1 MVHDKLTDSAMQ
13 KTILI
18 TGSTDGLGKETAR
31 RLAGKGWQVLLHGR
45 DPDKG
50 QQTLDALR
58 QETGNDTLQYFNADL
73 SSLQEVKRLAD
84 DILSTRDRLDVLVN
98 NAGIG
103 PRTPDSPRALNQ
115 DGYELFFA
123 VNYLAGYLL
132 ARELTPVLKAS
143 APARIINVASLA
155 QAPVRFDDV
164 MLEHEY
170 DDGLG
175 YRQSKLAQIL
185 HAHDLAEQL
194 AGTGVTANSLHP
206 ATLMSTKMV
215 LDSTALPDS
224 RTTVG
229 DGADALEN
237 LIDNP
242 ALASIT
248 GVYFDTL
255 NQARADAQAYDADA
269 RAQLRDLSETL
280 VNTALARR

>member
-1 MVHDKLTDSAMQ
+1 MQ

-18 TGSTDGLGKETAR
+18 TGSTDGLGKEVAR
-31 RLAGKGWQVLLHGR
+31 RLAANGWQVLLHGR

-50 QQTLDALR
+50 RQVLDAIR
-58 QETGNDTLQYFNADL
+58 SETGNDSLRYFNADL
-73 SSLQEVKRLAD
+73 ASLNDVKRLAD
-84 DILSTRDRLDVLVN
+84 EVLSATERLDVLVN

-103 PRTPDSPRALNQ
+103 PRTPDSPRAVSQ

-132 ARELTPVLKAS
+132 TRELLPLLKKS

-155 QAPVRFDDV
+155 QAPVRFGDV
-164 MLEHEY
+164 MLEQEY

-185 HAHDLAEQL
+185 HANDLADQL
-194 AGTGVTANSLHP
+194 AGSGVTANSLHP

-224 RTTVG
+224 RTTVS

-237 LIDNP
+237 LVSNQD
-242 ALASIT
+242 LAST
-248 GVYFDTL
+248 SGAYFDTI
-255 NQARADAQAYDADA
+255 NPARADEQAYAAEA
-269 RAQLRDLSETL
+269 RQQLRELSEAL
-280 VNTALARR
+280 VDAALKNT